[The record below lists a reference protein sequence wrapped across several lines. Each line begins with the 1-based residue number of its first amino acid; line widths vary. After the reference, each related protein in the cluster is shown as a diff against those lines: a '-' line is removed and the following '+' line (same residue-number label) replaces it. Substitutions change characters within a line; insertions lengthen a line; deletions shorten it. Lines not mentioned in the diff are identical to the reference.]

1 MEIPD
6 IVSEINPLGTA
17 TNTLLQPHNWPA
29 GLIVKYAAFGRIT
42 ALILA
47 DWQKLEDKGQV
58 STVFE
63 EMSSKYLSE
72 KNGWDFQ
79 KEHPNQSQQLRWSS
93 HIFLHLIRASRD

>member
-47 DWQKLEDKGQV
+47 D
-58 STVFE
+58 
-63 EMSSKYLSE
+63 
-72 KNGWDFQ
+72 
-79 KEHPNQSQQLRWSS
+79 
-93 HIFLHLIRASRD
+93 